1 MTQQETRR
9 KFIMC
14 DCCGKEVLGEVVNG
28 KLVIK
33 KRSNRQT
40 HFRVLNLTNP
50 AIYGNNKT
58 IKQS

>member
-1 MTQQETRR
+1 
-9 KFIMC
+9 MC

-40 HFRVLNLTNP
+40 HFRVLNLTK
-50 AIYGNNKT
+50 ADIYAKNET